1 MSEFDDLISDLKQKR
16 DELRVKVH
24 LASKE
29 AQEEW
34 QELEEKFDSFVQR
47 AQLKETGEGVG
58 DALSQLGRELK
69 VGFDRMRQ
77 AVKD

>member
-1 MSEFDDLISDLKQKR
+1 MSDLDDIIEDLKTKR
-16 DELRVKVH
+16 DELRVQVH

-69 VGFDRMRQ
+69 AGFDRMRQ

>member
-1 MSEFDDLISDLKQKR
+1 MSDLDDIIEDLKTKR
-16 DELRVKVH
+16 DELRVQVH

>member
-1 MSEFDDLISDLKQKR
+1 MSDLDDIIEDLKTKR
-16 DELRVKVH
+16 DELRVQVH

-69 VGFDRMRQ
+69 TGFDRMRQ